1 MPLFTA
7 NAELGYQ
14 RALYVAKKKE
24 FKDSS
29 YKKISLE
36 ATAIY

>member
-7 NAELGYQ
+7 NAELGCQ
-14 RALYVAKKKE
+14 RALYVAKREE
-24 FKDSS
+24 FKGSS
-29 YKKISLE
+29 YKEISLG